1 MKAVIYLRVSS
12 EMQHENF
19 SIDSQRRICAQFCEL
34 RGWKIINEYVDDGF
48 SAKTTSR
55 PDFERMLA
63 AARASEFD
71 VIVCHKLDRFSR
83 SILDILTTLNEL
95 EKYRVSFASA
105 TEQHDFTTPLGR
117 VLLTL
122 LAAFAQWYIDNLSVE
137 TARGKR
143 ERFEQGHHNNRPPI
157 GYVRNGEI
165 IEFDANAPHVKAAF
179 EMYATSNYSD
189 DDIASYLSARVGKPI
204 GKDSAAAIL
213 RNPFYAGWVVYRG
226 GSDKRESKTKVR
238 LMRGN
243 HAALIDQ
250 NTYDEVKRIRASR
263 SRHGGAP
270 KSDRVYLFGEQLA
283 VCAACG
289 RPMRAKALS
298 DREYAKTY
306 RCTSRE
312 RGLECSASQS
322 PVREVYLIDQI
333 EQMIA
338 ALALPKNMRD
348 LALSEITSDSAVAA
362 IERERKSLEAER
374 ERVLKLYQR
383 GHITEAGL
391 ETETERIAA
400 DLARLP
406 APTRQD
412 NAAIA
417 IYLDDM
423 LKIWQSADEIAK
435 RDILRI
441 LVERVIIDTNAKKIA
456 AFVPRRDFVNMFEA
470 SKQLR
475 YLVDGSDGHQRIAR
489 GRNLYKLLD

>member
-1 MKAVIYLRVSS
+1 MRAVIYLRVSS

-19 SIDSQRRICAQFCEL
+19 SIDSQRRICAQFCEI

-95 EKYRVSFASA
+95 EKYRVAFASA

-157 GYVRNGEI
+157 GYTRTNDT

-179 EMYATSNYSD
+179 EMYATSNHSD
-189 DDIASYLSARVGKPI
+189 EDIATYLSARVGKPI

-250 NTYDEVKRIRASR
+250 NTYDEVTRIRASR

-270 KSDRVYLFGEQLA
+270 KSDRIYLFGEQLA

-289 RPMRAKALS
+289 RPLRAKALS
-298 DREYAKTY
+298 DRDYAKTY

-322 PVREVYLIDQI
+322 PVRETFLTDQL
-333 EQMIA
+333 ERMIA
-338 ALALPKNMRD
+338 ALTLPKNMRD
-348 LALSEITSDSAVAA
+348 LALSEISSNSLAESV
-362 IERERKSLEAER
+362 ERERKSLEAER
-374 ERVLKLYQR
+374 ERVLKLFQR

-391 ETETERIAA
+391 DTETERIAA

-406 APTRQD
+406 TPTRHD

-423 LKIWQSADEIAK
+423 LKIWQSADETAK

-441 LVERVIIDTNAKKIA
+441 LIERVIIDTNAKKIA
-456 AFVPRRDFVNMFEA
+456 AFVPRRDFANMFEA

-475 YLVDGSDGHQRIAR
+475 YLVDGSDGFQHITRGIAA
-489 GRNLYKLLD
+489 YKLP